1 MFEKDELRTARKEY
15 QCDLCGA
22 KIKVGDKYHRL
33 SGVYDNDFYDV
44 KECLACQPVIKEFC
58 KSNDFVYDEGYNEKD
73 VREWWQQEKCPKCKR
88 YYYLPCDPIDWCNER
103 DVNNCIFRTKDGK
116 CKEEHCEK
124 MTHYCRCEN
133 FEEKEE

>member
-15 QCDLCGA
+15 QCDLCDV
-22 KIKVGDKYHRL
+22 KIKD
-33 SGVYDNDFYDV
+33 D
-44 KECLACQPVIKEFC
+44 I
-58 KSNDFVYDEGYNEKD
+58 
-73 VREWWQQEKCPKCKR
+73 REWWQQEKCPKCKR
-88 YYYLPCDPIDWCNER
+88 YYYLPCDPIEWCNER